1 METIYPLR
9 NKRIPIIHASP
20 DTIFFGDYP
29 IPVQISSHHLAWF
42 NELSGDRSAGH
53 AIKELLAQ
61 HGQEI
66 DHIEYAAK
74 ALISHGLKSA
84 ALLDL
89 HALPT
94 LARWTGEAGSG
105 QKRAGDPTASAQ
117 THAQLVY
124 SDSDHVAIAQLI
136 DLRAETPIAIVGTSP
151 LAHQLREIATQE
163 NWQVTTSELGAA
175 CVIFV
180 SESHPD
186 VCDHDNVL
194 GTRRTHLHVAARHG
208 GSVIGP
214 LVTPGET
221 SCLRCAYLHARDRDP
236 NMPQRTID
244 WRNSQRFACTDP
256 HISAMSAHFALLV
269 VRAWMDGWD
278 MGDTAWEASL
288 PLGQFIPTPR
298 PVHPLCGCKLGKS
311 PTHLD

>member
-9 NKRIPIIHASP
+9 NRRVPVIHASSN
-20 DTIFFGDYP
+20 TIFFGDYP
-29 IPVQISSHHLAWF
+29 IPVPISAQHLAWF
-42 NELSGDRSAGH
+42 NELSGDRSAEH
-53 AIKELLAQ
+53 AIKELYAR
-61 HGQEI
+61 HDPGV
-66 DHIEYAAK
+66 DHKEYDAK
-74 ALISHGLKSA
+74 ALITHGLKSA

-89 HALPT
+89 HALPS
-94 LARWTGEAGSG
+94 LARWKGEGDSRE
-105 QKRAGDPTASAQ
+105 KRAADPTSSAQ
-117 THAQLVY
+117 THAQLMY

-136 DLRAETPIAIVGTSP
+136 DLRAETPIAIVGYSP
-151 LAHQLREIATQE
+151 LAHQLREIAYRE

-186 VCDHDNVL
+186 VCDHDTVL
-194 GTRRTHLHVAARHG
+194 GTRRTHLHVATRHG
-208 GSVIGP
+208 SSVIGP

-244 WRNSQRFACTDP
+244 WRNSQRFACTDS

-278 MGDTAWEASL
+278 MGNTAWQASL
-288 PLGQFIPTPR
+288 PLGQFTSTPR
-298 PVHPLCGCKLGKS
+298 PVHPLCGCMLGK
-311 PTHLD
+311 PPMNLD

>member
-9 NKRIPIIHASP
+9 NKRVPVIHASP

-29 IPVQISSHHLAWF
+29 IPVHISAQHLAWF
-42 NELSGDRSAGH
+42 NELSGDRSAEH
-53 AIKELLAQ
+53 AIKELYARHDQ
-61 HGQEI
+61 GV
-66 DHIEYAAK
+66 DHKEYDAK
-74 ALISHGLKSA
+74 ALITHGLKSA

-89 HALPT
+89 HALPS
-94 LARWTGEAGSG
+94 LARWKGEGDSRE
-105 QKRAGDPTASAQ
+105 KRAADPTSSAQ
-117 THAQLVY
+117 THAQLMY

-136 DLRAETPIAIVGTSP
+136 DLRAETPIAVVGNSP
-151 LAHQLREIATQE
+151 LAHQLREVATRE

-186 VCDHDNVL
+186 VCDHDTVL
-194 GTRRTHLHVAARHG
+194 DSHRTHLHVATRHG
-208 GSVIGP
+208 SSVIGP

-244 WRNSQRFACTDP
+244 WRNSQRFACTDS

-278 MGDTAWEASL
+278 IDKGTRR
-288 PLGQFIPTPR
+288 IT
-298 PVHPLCGCKLGKS
+298 V
-311 PTHLD
+311 LDEG